1 MTKLLTSNNTI
12 SKLQLFLVPVNKQ
25 NQISKVVSYKTAVMN
40 KNDSITLLILPT
52 KISNTQCT
60 NDCRKENYSVS

>member
-25 NQISKVVSYKTAVMN
+25 NQISKVSYKTAVMN